1 VYVNVL
7 LLRLLVHYIKKIPVF
22 IALVHPQKVFFFL
35 FACSSASRH
44 FAEFH
49 HKLHD
54 VAARVV
60 AAALK

>member
-7 LLRLLVHYIKKIPVF
+7 LLRLLVHYIKKNSSIYRPSSST
-22 IALVHPQKVFFFL
+22 KSFFFL